1 MALYV
6 HRNHSR
12 LIIDG
17 RGGGRGILTLQSRA
31 YKHCP
36 VSTPVG
42 VHDDMA
48 RVAAHLNA
56 KIIQQ
61 LPGVWY
67 RRQET
72 DCLLRISPRLY
83 HRNGTGR

>member
-1 MALYV
+1 MLYV
-6 HRNHSR
+6 HRNHIR
-12 LIIDG
+12 LIRDG
-17 RGGGRGILTLQSRA
+17 RGGARGILTLQSRT

-36 VSTPVG
+36 VSPPIG

-48 RVAAHLNA
+48 RVAAYLNA
-56 KIIQQ
+56 KIIPQ

-67 RRQET
+67 ARQET
-72 DCLLRISPRLY
+72 GCLLKISPRLY